1 MHRRAFF
8 AAVPAL
14 ALSACARKSAAIP
27 TQGKAHD
34 FLAAAH
40 DQTKAFVLYDAHYSK
55 IPYPNGDVPLSR
67 GVCADVV
74 IRAYR
79 GIGIDLQ
86 KLVHEDM
93 QAHFDLYPKKWGL
106 KAPDS
111 NIDHRRVPNLM
122 VFFSRF
128 GQSLPMTHNP
138 GDYKPGDI
146 ITNSPGG
153 THIAI
158 VSDVDVVDLGG
169 NRPMVIQ
176 NIGLGT
182 RQDDQ
187 LFAYPL
193 LGHYRYGI

>member
-1 MHRRAFF
+1 MHRRAFL

-14 ALSACARKSAAIP
+14 ALSGCARKSIAVP
-27 TQGKAHD
+27 TEGKAHD
-34 FLAAAH
+34 LLTAAH
-40 DQTKAFVLYDAHYSK
+40 EQTKSFVLYDPQYTR
-55 IPYPNGDVPLSR
+55 IGYPNGDVPLSR

-79 GIGIDLQ
+79 AIGIDLQ

-93 QAHFDLYPKKWGL
+93 QAHFKLYPRKWGL

-122 VFFSRF
+122 TFFARY
-128 GQSLPMTHNP
+128 GQSLPVTENAA
-138 GDYKPGDI
+138 DYKPGDI
-146 ITNSPGG
+146 ITNLPGG
-153 THIAI
+153 RTHIAI
-158 VSDVDVVDLGG
+158 VSDVYAED
-169 NRPMVIQ
+169 NRLMVIQ
-176 NIGLGT
+176 NIGYGT

-193 LGHYRYGI
+193 MGHYRYAI

>member
-14 ALSACARKSAAIP
+14 ALSACARQSAAVP
-27 TQGKAHD
+27 TDGKARD
-34 FLAAAH
+34 LLLAAH
-40 DQTKAFVLYDAHYSK
+40 EQTKSFVLYDPQYSR
-55 IPYPNGDVPLSR
+55 IAYPNGDVPPSR
-67 GVCADVV
+67 GVCADVI

-93 QAHFDLYPKKWGL
+93 RAHFGLYPKKWGL
-106 KAPDS
+106 KAPDA

-122 VFFSRF
+122 TFFARF
-128 GQSLPMTHNP
+128 GQSLPVTQNP
-138 GDYKPGDI
+138 ADYKPGDI
-146 ITNSPGG
+146 ITNLPGG
-153 THIAI
+153 RTHIAI
-158 VSDVDVVDLGG
+158 VSDVYVDQ

-182 RQDDQ
+182 RQDDE

-193 LGHYRYGI
+193 MGHYRYAI